1 MLIEKHLRLFS
12 GDTLDIPDKL
22 YEVIVAEELSHQ
34 TTLELESPE
43 NYLEMILNLPE
54 ERFPEGT
61 RLALQV
67 ASHLQGDQQ
76 NDDESMLY
84 HCLYADRKAQILWG
98 SGQQDKALEILSDVL
113 ELEKNAFSCVKP
125 LIARKLADLM
135 FGQSEQVIKICSL
148 SGSIQ
153 VLASRITDLVR
164 ALDIARTFWDPEL
177 TSIIHRINKETEDH
191 LRNLG
196 GGLSQDNARSLH
208 QAVILLKKDF
218 QKQVSH
224 KPGTHRDTLKNLVDA
239 FSEMIQQEIMLT
251 SYTTYTSEGLNS
263 EIIYHQARNL
273 IQKVEKRLRLVIEKK
288 YQQQFGTSWVQ
299 HISAKFRPMYE
310 RWQRYMQKDQSAF
323 KLYNDY
329 SPELL
334 DYALMDDLKDLIASQ
349 WHLFR
354 IVFDFG
360 YQDRNKAVFLDKISQ
375 IVSVRNALAH
385 HRMPPEN
392 ELLRTRVLCTDILLA
407 LDRSGVTSES
417 DQIDLPLYDLC

>member
-1 MLIEKHLRLFS
+1 MIIEKHITLFS
-12 GDTLDIPDKL
+12 GETLDIPAKL

-43 NYLEMILNLPE
+43 NYLEMILNFPE

-67 ASHLQGDQQ
+67 ASYLQGDQR
-76 NDDESMLY
+76 NYDESMLY
-84 HCLYADRKAQILWG
+84 LCLYADRKTQILWG
-98 SGQQDKALEILSDVL
+98 AGQQDKALEILSDIL
-113 ELEKNAFSCVKP
+113 ELEKNAFSSVKP

-135 FGQSEQVIKICSL
+135 IGQSEQVIKICSL

-153 VLASRITDLVR
+153 VLASRTTDLVR

-177 TSIIHRINKETEDH
+177 ASIIHRINKETEDH

-196 GGLSQDNARSLH
+196 AGFSQDDARRLH
-208 QAVILLKKDF
+208 QAVNLLKREF
-218 QKQVSH
+218 QTQISH
-224 KPGTHRDTLKNLVDA
+224 KPGTHRDTLKKLVDA
-239 FSEMIQQEIMLT
+239 FSEMIQQEIMVA
-251 SYTTYTSEGLNS
+251 SHTTYTSQGLNS
-263 EIIYHQARNL
+263 EIIYRQAKDL
-273 IQKVEKRLRLVIEKK
+273 IEKVEKRLRLVIEKK

-334 DYALMDDLKDLIASQ
+334 DYALMEDLKDLIVSQ

-354 IVFDFG
+354 DVFDFG
-360 YQDRNKAVFLDKISQ
+360 YQDRNRAVFLDKIFQ
-375 IVSVRNALAH
+375 IGSVRNALAH

-392 ELLRTRVLCTDILLA
+392 ELLRARVLCTDILLA
-407 LDRSGVTSES
+407 LDRSGETSE
-417 DQIDLPLYDLC
+417 

>member
-1 MLIEKHLRLFS
+1 MIIEKHITLFS
-12 GDTLDIPDKL
+12 GETLDIPDKL

-43 NYLEMILNLPE
+43 NYLEMILNFPE

-67 ASHLQGDQQ
+67 ASYLQGDQR
-76 NDDESMLY
+76 NYDESMLY
-84 HCLYADRKAQILWG
+84 LCLYADRKTQILWG
-98 SGQQDKALEILSDVL
+98 SGQQDKALEILSDIL
-113 ELEKNAFSCVKP
+113 ELEKNAFSSVKP

-135 FGQSEQVIKICSL
+135 IGQSEQVIKICSL

-177 TSIIHRINKETEDH
+177 ASIIHRINKETEDP

-196 GGLSQDNARSLH
+196 AGFSQDDARRLH
-208 QAVILLKKDF
+208 QAVNLLKREF
-218 QKQVSH
+218 QTQISH
-224 KPGTHRDTLKNLVDA
+224 KPATHRDTLKKLVDA
-239 FSEMIQQEIMLT
+239 FSEMIQQEIMVA
-251 SYTTYTSEGLNS
+251 SHTTYTSQGLNS
-263 EIIYHQARNL
+263 EIIYRQAKDL
-273 IQKVEKRLRLVIEKK
+273 IEKVEKRLRLVIEKK

-334 DYALMDDLKDLIASQ
+334 DYALMEDLKDLIVSQ

-354 IVFDFG
+354 DVFDFG
-360 YQDRNKAVFLDKISQ
+360 YQDRNRAVFLDKIFQ
-375 IVSVRNALAH
+375 IISVRNALAH

-392 ELLRTRVLCTDILLA
+392 ELLRARVLCTDILLA
-407 LDRSGVTSES
+407 LDRSGETSE
-417 DQIDLPLYDLC
+417 